1 MSFLDEDYVETDL
14 DRRFL
19 EEDPE
24 DEIPGTIIPD
34 EDPFEE
40 IDAPGTSTVQENGA
54 VQKMASCQSVSVSV
68 PLRSSR

>member
-1 MSFLDEDYVETDL
+1 MRIMETDL

-40 IDAPGTSTVQENGA
+40 IDAPGTSTVQGIKENQNHPIGKNQFTRQNP
-54 VQKMASCQSVSVSV
+54 V
-68 PLRSSR
+68 